1 MGLVA
6 ARRPRAPGEAA
17 EHLAR
22 GGVVEAGGRRRERPR
37 PAPRRRGRRRREGG
51 EAGGAP
57 GSLTPFARGTH
68 ARGGTLRG
76 AGPSAAGGLG
86 CACCG
91 SRTGRCV
98 AGGRE
103 LVRPRRAA
111 LDRPRPHPREHRL
124 RRRDGSGST
133 RSPSRTAAHEDQ
145 RPKFEQYPGAL
156 FSVVHR
162 LVPTPDDTGVLALEI
177 DAFLTAEALVTFHS
191 APIAEVDRVF
201 ERCAAE
207 PELLARGPDF
217 VLYLVHDALTDVH
230 FALVDA
236 LTARSRRSPTR
247 WRLSAADVDGTSCST
262 GSSALRRAHAILRR
276 RLSPQR
282 EVFAALARPG
292 QALVK
297 DQTAIYFR
305 DVVDHS
311 VRLTE
316 EIDTG
321 RDLLAS
327 AMDAYL
333 SHSNNRLSAVTAR
346 LTLIATI
353 FLPLNFIAGFFGM
366 NLEILPPTVAVPA
379 RDRGDGRDA
388 RRDVLR
394 LQAQALLWRDGRSRG
409 GQRSLSA
416 TAGRPRPAPPGGC
429 TRTSPSSS
437 SRPRIEISTSR
448 KRRITSAFVVRC
460 FVTAATV

>member
-1 MGLVA
+1 MRVLRFEDG
-6 ARRPRAPGEAA
+6 R
-17 EHLAR
+17 
-22 GGVVEAGGRRRERPR
+22 VVR
-37 PAPRRRGRRRREGG
+37 
-51 EAGGAP
+51 
-57 GSLTPFARGTH
+57 
-68 ARGGTLRG
+68 
-76 AGPSAAGGLG
+76 
-86 CACCG
+86 
-91 SRTGRCV
+91 
-98 AGGRE
+98 GGRE
-103 LVRPRRAA
+103 LVRPGAPLWIDLPPTPENLA
-111 LDRPRPHPREHRL
+111 LVGGIFHFHPLALE
-124 RRRDGSGST
+124 DC
-133 RSPSRTAAHEDQ
+133 AHEDQ
-145 RPKFEQYPGAL
+145 RPKFEQYPGSL

-162 LVPTPDDTGVLALEI
+162 LAPTPDDTSVLALELN
-177 DAFLTAEALVTFHS
+177 AFLAADALVTFHS

-207 PELLARGPDF
+207 PELVARGADF

-236 LTARSRRSPTR
+236 LTSDIEEIADEV
-247 WRLSAADVDGTSCST
+247 AAHDRATDPETLDRIVG
-262 GSSALRRAHAILRR
+262 LRRAHAVLRR

-333 SHSNNRLSAVTAR
+333 SHSNNRMAAVTAR

-353 FLPLNFIAGFFGM
+353 FLPLNFIAAFFGM
-366 NLEILPPTVAVPA
+366 NLEIV
-379 RDRGDGRDA
+379 
-388 RRDVLR
+388 
-394 LQAQALLWRDGRSRG
+394 
-409 GQRSLSA
+409 
-416 TAGRPRPAPPGGC
+416 PPGVAIPLVMGALAALP
-429 TRTSPSSS
+429 TAMFW
-437 SRPRIEISTSR
+437 IFKR
-448 KRRITSAFVVRC
+448 KRWL
-460 FVTAATV
+460 